1 MQTTQGWCRNWCQ
14 RMRNKYTAPKTSGRV
29 ILTLLK
35 LIQNSN
41 GASHITLPKMFQI
54 QGPHGQ
60 GSASK
65 VGDIP
70 NCEEVWAHI
79 QKQRNRIRQRQATLQ
94 DMNELHLCFYS
105 EEQEIESTVCYQIRS
120 LVYYFCDLQY
130 IKGDYEIKYQY
141 S

>member
-60 GSASK
+60 GRAPK
-65 VGDIP
+65 AGDIP
-70 NCEEVWAHI
+70 NCEKIWAHI

-94 DMNELHLCFYS
+94 DMNELYMCFYS
-105 EEQEIESTVCYQIRS
+105 EE
-120 LVYYFCDLQY
+120 
-130 IKGDYEIKYQY
+130 
-141 S
+141 